1 MSKRPLKLS
10 SSLKPV
16 PGIKHIIA
24 VGSGKGGVGKST
36 VSLNIALALRELNLQ
51 CGLLD
56 ADIYGPNQAH
66 MCQQKTRAT
75 VSNNQFEPVM
85 AHGLQTMSMSYL
97 VDDETPMVWRGPMVT
112 KMLHQMLFFTHWKN
126 LDTLII
132 DLPPGTGD
140 VPLTLAKKAPI
151 DGAVIVT
158 TPQNLATADAEKGIN
173 MFKKVDIPV
182 LGIIEN
188 MSIHTCRKCGHQDTI
203 FGTDG
208 AQQLATKTS
217 SALLGQLPLDTAIRE
232 ASDSGRPI
240 ILSNP
245 SHPASKTLLQVAKQI
260 KKSLK
265 NNSNSTSFPDII
277 VE

>member
-1 MSKRPLKLS
+1 MAWPHGDENVTSNAFL
-10 SSLKPV
+10 
-16 PGIKHIIA
+16 H
-24 VGSGKGGVGKST
+24 
-36 VSLNIALALRELNLQ
+36 AL
-51 CGLLD
+51 
-56 ADIYGPNQAH
+56 
-66 MCQQKTRAT
+66 
-75 VSNNQFEPVM
+75 
-85 AHGLQTMSMSYL
+85 
-97 VDDETPMVWRGPMVT
+97 
-112 KMLHQMLFFTHWKN
+112 KN

-245 SHPASKTLLQVAKQI
+245 SHPPAKTLTSRKTNQ
-260 KKSLK
+260 KKLK

>member
-1 MSKRPLKLS
+1 MSQRPINMS
-10 SSLKPV
+10 STLKPI

-36 VSLNIALALRELNLQ
+36 LSLNLALALHQTGLQ

-66 MCQQKTRAT
+66 MLQQNTRAT
-75 VSNNQFEPVM
+75 INDNRFEPVLS
-85 AHGLQTMSMSYL
+85 HGLQTMSMSYL
-97 VDDETPMVWRGPMVT
+97 VDDATPMVWRGPMVT
-112 KMLHQMLFFTHWKN
+112 KMLHQMLFFTHWK
-126 LDTLII
+126 DIDVLII

-151 DGAVIVT
+151 SNAIIIT

-173 MFKKVDIPV
+173 MFKKVDVPI

-188 MSIHTCRKCGHQDTI
+188 MCMHTCSQCGHEESI

-208 AQQLATKTS
+208 AAKLVKKTNTK
-217 SALLGQLPLDTAIRE
+217 LLGQLPLDSMI
-232 ASDSGRPI
+232 
-240 ILSNP
+240 
-245 SHPASKTLLQVAKQI
+245 
-260 KKSLK
+260 
-265 NNSNSTSFPDII
+265 
-277 VE
+277 